1 MGKENQP
8 PENFLVLNPTGTN
21 KLVVNG
27 NKEFEMALLA
37 KLKTSKKERSTSRE
51 SIDVRLRRKMIDRL
65 MEQRKFAEAD
75 LAGEQIVQTTI
86 KFKPNKVTGE
96 VTRQEVP
103 KRIKRWYWKDADG
116 TVCLKLLY
124 GSAVVAFNG
133 EASTIEAKELSKLPE
148 AIDLVVAAVEAGELD
163 KPLKAAMDD
172 RRSKLR
178 RVK

>member
-1 MGKENQP
+1 
-8 PENFLVLNPTGTN
+8 
-21 KLVVNG
+21 
-27 NKEFEMALLA
+27 MALLA

-51 SIDVRLRRKMIDRL
+51 SVETRLRRKMIDRL

-75 LAGEQIVQTTI
+75 LA
-86 KFKPNKVTGE
+86 
-96 VTRQEVP
+96 
-103 KRIKRWYWKDADG
+103 
-116 TVCLKLLY
+116 
-124 GSAVVAFNG
+124 
-133 EASTIEAKELSKLPE
+133 STIEAKDLSKLPE